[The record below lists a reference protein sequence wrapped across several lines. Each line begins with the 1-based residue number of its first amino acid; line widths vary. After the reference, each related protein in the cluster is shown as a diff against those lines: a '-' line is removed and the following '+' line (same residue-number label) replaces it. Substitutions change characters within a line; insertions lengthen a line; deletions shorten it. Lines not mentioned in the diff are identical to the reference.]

1 MKPLNFFM
9 KVMNGDFKKY
19 LGIFHKKICAISFS
33 KTSQYQFIC
42 ACIVS
47 SCVWKK
53 SNGIYIYNQ
62 VGIYT
67 QHIVLTRS
75 LLSSVNQARVKG
87 TWAYSWLRKSYSFLN
102 TIALAHLLMQEF
114 LNQKVKTS
122 ATSLKNFKNISAYYQ
137 LR

>member
-53 SNGIYIYNQ
+53 SNGMVFIYITRQ
-62 VGIYT
+62 VT

-87 TWAYSWLRKSYSFLN
+87 TWAYSWLRKSLFFLN
-102 TIALAHLLMQEF
+102 KIALGHSLMQEF